1 VFVCK
6 DLLTS
11 PCLSMA
17 QSCPP
22 MTRNLGSYCV
32 LAHQTINTVICK
44 TFQHHKEPSQDR
56 WCSGR
61 FYRKQQLGVCA
72 NRLLL
77 SPFPRLCVTEHADT
91 CDTEADA
98 VSFTGYTTG
107 CFAGDIRCG
116 FTGDG
121 LSEIN
126 LSITVEAGFLMG
138 AVSRNVLLL
147 ITYSCR
153 HRAEICPQHT
163 EQSQHTLQLL
173 PNLCTLQN
181 Q

>member
-1 VFVCK
+1 
-6 DLLTS
+6 
-11 PCLSMA
+11 MA

-22 MTRNLGSYCV
+22 ITRNLGSYCV

-72 NRLLL
+72 NSLLL

-126 LSITVEAGFLMG
+126 LSVTVEARFLMG
-138 AVSRNVLLL
+138 AVSPEMCSFSLL
-147 ITYSCR
+147 T
-153 HRAEICPQHT
+153 AAGT
-163 EQSQHTLQLL
+163 ELKFVHNTLN
-173 PNLCTLQN
+173 NLSTHYNTLKCLFTIR
-181 Q
+181 